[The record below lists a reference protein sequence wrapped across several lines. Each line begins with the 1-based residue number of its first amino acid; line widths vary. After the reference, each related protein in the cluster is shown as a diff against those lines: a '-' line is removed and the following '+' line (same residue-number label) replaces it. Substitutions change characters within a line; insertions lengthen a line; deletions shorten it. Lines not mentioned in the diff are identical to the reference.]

1 MNQGNST
8 TQVQTAQAPSW
19 QLPYQQ
25 YGLQQATA
33 QYNGVTSPQQLVAGF
48 SPQQNQAISGITS
61 LATNNPT
68 LSAAQNY
75 TQSVL
80 NGQPAN
86 NPYLNSEFNQAADT
100 VQNRLESEFANAGQP
115 VVNSLPV
122 QSDEMNNLATDLYGG
137 AYNTGVQQ
145 QENAL
150 GNAGNVVNNQVGV
163 QQDLFNTG
171 GAVQNL
177 AQQYIQA
184 PQNFLNQYL
193 QQVTGNLGST
203 ATTQQPLSTTQQIAQ
218 AGVGAQ
224 AGSSIG
230 SNIGSLIGKW
240 LGNSSTGSS
249 VGGLL
254 GALGGAFA

>member
-1 MNQGNST
+1 MNSGSNT

-100 VQNRLESEFANAGQP
+100 VQNRLESEFAGAGQP
-115 VVNSLPV
+115 VVNSLPL

-150 GNAGNVVNNQVGV
+150 GNSGNVVNNQLGL
-163 QQDLFNTG
+163 QQGLFNAG

-177 AQQYIQA
+177 GQQYIQA
-184 PQNFLNQYL
+184 PQTFLSNYLSQVGQYGGN
-193 QQVTGNLGST
+193 QVT
-203 ATTQQPLSTTQQIAQ
+203 TQKPLSTTQQIAQ
-218 AGVGAQ
+218 GITGAQ
-224 AGSSIG
+224 AGSSLGSQIG
-230 SNIGSLIGKW
+230 GLIGNW

>member
-1 MNQGNST
+1 MNQGTNT

-25 YGLQQATA
+25 YGLNQATA
-33 QYNGVTSPQQLVAGF
+33 QYNGVSSPQQLVAGF
-48 SPQQNQAISGITS
+48 APQQHQAISGITS

-68 LSAAQNY
+68 LGAAQNY

-86 NPYLNSEFNQAADT
+86 NPYLNSEFNQAANT
-100 VQNRLESEFANAGQP
+100 VQNRVESEFAGAGQP

-122 QSDEMNNLATDLYGG
+122 QSDELNNLATDLYGG

-150 GNAGNVVNNQVGV
+150 ANSGNVVNNQLGL
-163 QQDLFNTG
+163 QQGLFNAG

-177 AQQYIQA
+177 GQQYIQA
-184 PQNFLNQYL
+184 PQTFLNQYL
-193 QQVTGNLGST
+193 SQINGNLGST

-218 AGVGAQ
+218 AGLGAS
-224 AGSSIG
+224 AGSTLG
-230 SNIGSLIGKW
+230 STLGGLIGKW
-240 LGNSSTGSS
+240 LGNGSTGSS

-254 GALGGAFA
+254 GALGGAIA